1 MPEIRDIS
9 DHQRLGLLNL
19 RKFGAERGITSG
31 RECETLGTRF
41 LVDRLLNGIPCN
53 ILYTEFRKP
62 YLEGR
67 DEKISVSH
75 SHDRLVVFMN
85 TREETG
91 VDIELLRDKVLN
103 IRHKFLSESE
113 KHFAGDDIETL
124 ISIWAAKEAMYKVY
138 GRKQLDFRRHLK
150 VDPFPGDDLYGTL
163 VTGDVRHDYAMRRE
177 RLGEYILV
185 YILNEIPV
193 AERQTS

>member
-9 DHQRLGLLNL
+9 DHQRLGLLDL
-19 RKFGAERGITSG
+19 RKFGADRGISSG

-41 LVDRLLNGIPCN
+41 LVEKLLNGAPCN
-53 ILYTEFRKP
+53 ILYTQFRKP

-67 DEKISVSH
+67 NEKISVSH
-75 SHDRLVVFMN
+75 SHDRLAVLLN

-91 VDIELLRDKVLN
+91 VDIELLREKVLN

-113 KHFAGDDIETL
+113 QRFAGDHIENL
-124 ISIWAAKEAMYKVY
+124 ISLWAAKEAMYKAY
-138 GRKQLDFRRHLK
+138 GRKQLDFSRHLT
-150 VDPFPGDDLYGTL
+150 VEPFKGDDLYGTL
-163 VTGDVRHDYAMRRE
+163 DTGKVRHDYAMRRE

-185 YILNEIPV
+185 YILHEIPV
-193 AERQTS
+193 AKGQAT